1 VPAGGAR
8 RLGYDGGV
16 FVRRDAPEER
26 HIKSHGRGLALLA
39 ARASLLARALS
50 RHLVNL
56 GLLTRRMAHCVLCSA
71 PGPHRSSGS
80 VRPFASQ
87 FQTGADG
94 YPNLFSHSR

>member
-1 VPAGGAR
+1 MHDPVAQERKRLSATGLNIIAAGVAS
-8 RLGYDGGV
+8 
-16 FVRRDAPEER
+16 A
-26 HIKSHGRGLALLA
+26 GLIP
-39 ARASLLARALS
+39 
-50 RHLVNL
+50 
-56 GLLTRRMAHCVLCSA
+56 LTRRMAHCVLCSA